1 MTLHIQRNN
10 KSQSKGRM
18 VKLDGSST
26 TSDLE
31 ETLHHSIVAKTWHSH
46 KICVFPINISLSWTR
61 IQNSVWKAIK
71 DVEESPFPTF
81 ILEISSFVR
90 RRDYNSFFKVVGQ
103 KALVLYYNQLKSCW
117 WWWLDC
123 NINRAYIFKK
133 KHINS
138 LLCLFFSLKESLK
151 RGRRLLRMCV

>member
-1 MTLHIQRNN
+1 M
-10 KSQSKGRM
+10 SKN
-18 VKLDGSST
+18 
-26 TSDLE
+26 
-31 ETLHHSIVAKTWHSH
+31 
-46 KICVFPINISLSWTR
+46 P
-61 IQNSVWKAIK
+61 
-71 DVEESPFPTF
+71 PFPTF

-151 RGRRLLRMCV
+151 RGETPSTYVCVSPTIEFKQLCLLLSNYLHNQEVPQNSSETIHSCKMLRLPLLEDF

>member
-1 MTLHIQRNN
+1 M
-10 KSQSKGRM
+10 SKN
-18 VKLDGSST
+18 
-26 TSDLE
+26 
-31 ETLHHSIVAKTWHSH
+31 
-46 KICVFPINISLSWTR
+46 P
-61 IQNSVWKAIK
+61 
-71 DVEESPFPTF
+71 PFPTF

-103 KALVLYYNQLKSCW
+103 KALVLYYNQLKSC

-151 RGRRLLRMCV
+151 RGRRLLRMCVSPTIEFKQLCLLLSNYLHNQEVPQSSSETIHSGKMLRLQLLKDF